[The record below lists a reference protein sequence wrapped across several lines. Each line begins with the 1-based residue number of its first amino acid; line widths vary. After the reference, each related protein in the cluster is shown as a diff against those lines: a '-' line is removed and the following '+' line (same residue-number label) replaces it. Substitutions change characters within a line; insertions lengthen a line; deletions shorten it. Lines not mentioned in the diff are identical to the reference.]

1 MFCICTA
8 AGLRVNNIRAGR
20 SNPGLRPQ
28 HLCGLSLVRKL
39 CTGRLSGGCESSM
52 EVTLRPN
59 ALRAGSYEERTG
71 TAGSYTLL
79 VQGALPCMLL
89 ASPAHTQSTATLHGG
104 TDVAFSPPLDFLAH
118 VLLPTLRRMLPVQVQ
133 VCMGELGGKFTPRS
147 PRSLGVTDT

>member
-1 MFCICTA
+1 
-8 AGLRVNNIRAGR
+8 VNNIRAGR

-71 TAGSYTLL
+71 TAGSCTLL